1 MVLLLMIKD
10 YRIESTSYME
20 VIYFRTN
27 AAAVSVKIG
36 GVTCAIDT
44 ITDTTLTCTT
54 GARSGS
60 INTAVALQVA
70 TNGIAD
76 QVSS

>member
-1 MVLLLMIKD
+1 M
-10 YRIESTSYME
+10 
-20 VIYFRTN
+20 
-27 AAAVSVKIG
+27 SVKIG

-44 ITDTTLTCTT
+44 ITDTALTCTT

-60 INTAVALQVA
+60 IDTAVALQVA

-76 QVSS
+76 QVSVWLNSLQQQLG

>member
-1 MVLLLMIKD
+1 MIYKFCLHLMC
-10 YRIESTSYME
+10 
-20 VIYFRTN
+20 RTN

-44 ITDTTLTCTT
+44 ISDTSLTCTT

-60 INTAVALQVA
+60 IDTAVALQVA

-76 QVSS
+76 QVSLWYNGLQ